1 MSQEVNWID
10 GCRLD
15 TEPKLLT
22 NDELRAVLREE
33 VAEGEA
39 EGHEPPAAVVQ
50 VRPCPLL
57 LSRTFNSLILSET
70 CRGKI
75 SAGLCAAKWWRET
88 SDYRRSQWC
97 PVAAP

>member
-1 MSQEVNWID
+1 MVWID
-10 GCRLD
+10 ACRLD

-39 EGHEPPAAVVQ
+39 EGREPPAAVVQ
-50 VRPCPLL
+50 VRPCPLPCL
-57 LSRTFNSLILSET
+57 FDCTFYSRFVVSDMSWF
-70 CRGKI
+70 KVY
-75 SAGLCAAKWWRET
+75 AWLCAAECMRET
-88 SDYRRSQWC
+88 SDYRRFQSC